1 RSLEL
6 GDDVLDCLAERVP
19 GATSRTASPRDLQAA
34 VVQLQATANL
44 TGCLADAKLAE
55 SLFGGNRE
63 HKVEFKRILAA
74 VAKRCGTTV
83 DELRSSSRRQSLVRA
98 RGIAALLARRLTGE
112 SLQSLGGLLGKRD
125 HSTIHHAVRSM
136 EEAMESDDA
145 LRQLVE

>member
-1 RSLEL
+1 MARGFTRYIALVALPSLDARRAPLEYFARQRSLEL

-44 TGCLADAKLAE
+44 TGCMADAKLAE

-83 DELRSSSRRQSLVRA
+83 DELRSSSRRHSLVRA

-112 SLQSLGGLLGKRD
+112 SLQS
-125 HSTIHHAVRSM
+125 
-136 EEAMESDDA
+136 
-145 LRQLVE
+145 